1 MAAARA
7 QLLLLLCWTAAVL
20 LSSANC
26 QCASNCDC
34 PLEGICC
41 LVVQENQPPTEIGRD
56 LSQNT
61 LNRTAPFTNP
71 TYNLES
77 SDLKNLGDVFQV
89 NPTTG
94 AISTLRRLD
103 RENETFIT
111 NTAGDSCIDGA
122 LNIIVADP
130 GAGFDQINYVVNIKV
145 SDVND
150 NSPVFSEPQYEVTIP
165 ETVLQDG
172 SPTTVE
178 CRPQDV
184 NRLTA
189 TDADD
194 SAPDTIEYQL
204 RGNASSLFVIS
215 DPMIPCIQNAQGI
228 DLDRDTPPSS
238 YTFTLVAVDTADT
251 TLSSSTQVTYVL
263 EDVNDNDPTFENSS
277 YVISVRE
284 DQPVL
289 SEIFQFQA
297 TDIDAGSNGG
307 TDLLY
312 SIDPNDFFT
321 VNQTTGH
328 LILTRGLDAD
338 PQTADTTY
346 DLTVTATDRGMTP
359 RSGTASVRINIIDV
373 NERATVTFV
382 ESNNHVTEITENQI
396 TQGIAF
402 FEIEDRD
409 GEESNRD
416 NTLAVVGDSA
426 EYFRAVQLPNMPD
439 RFTQIFVIT
448 QTGAVDFEQNRTVYI
463 ELQTTEGGDTVLSQ
477 TFFYNLTVLD
487 ENDNKPSLSTTRFN
501 FTEDVE
507 GGSGN
512 RQIVDLSEVVFD
524 PDDAANGMVGEYVLI
539 SVKEGEGDMVDLTQE
554 FSGVLDQTTGIL
566 STRGLDISLDREV
579 LGNTLEFQVNL
590 TDMGDPPLSQVV
602 NFTVT
607 LQDINDNSPVFDQPH
622 YTFSVLENQDISTS
636 IGRVGATDPDYIE
649 NGTLIYSIED
659 EAQFNIN
666 HLTGDLSTAA
676 RFNREV
682 RETYNITV
690 RARDNG
696 TPPRQAQ
703 PITVTITILDEN
715 DNDPKFT
722 TEIRFT
728 IDTSFRL
735 GDEVGTVTATD
746 EDKAP
751 NNIVIYQLES
761 PSSIFTIPNSSVG
774 LITLLRALNVEDEG
788 PHQLNISAFNPGRE
802 SEKDVITIFITV
814 EMADPFTIVVIGGI
828 AGGAAA
834 LLIVLIIIVILLILC
849 FVHKNRKYK
858 NRYDMKE
865 EPQKTILKIPATNG
879 QQPRSR
885 VTFNESVQET
895 HYNEQSV
902 VTDTNN
908 TIRKESITKFDNY
921 PREHRPFTNGIDER
935 EEEDE
940 GVEVEDGATPL
951 SADHLHQAAPPPSK
965 HMDVVELEMSPAGH
979 MVNGDLP
986 LQSHHRNYNMRA
998 PGRPHSPIV
1007 RVVGGGEAEFSQ
1019 GTSSDGHTYMDDEE
1033 SMFSDDASIMNTNIS
1048 RYGGAE
1054 RHRDLDAQYGTPSTH
1069 SHLDLHHHL
1078 PPMSHG
1084 QPTNSSLAKLHAH
1097 NLAQLAEANRHQH
1110 YAGSLLNG
1118 SSEPSHSLTLTP
1130 RDHMEHTTISTTQS
1144 THSHS
1149 PPSPRHSHNHLG
1161 PVAAERGSTSSNHL
1175 HSSAVGVGGG
1185 RKYPHPLVMPDAFPR
1200 DTTDIHRFP
1209 IGSYA
1214 EDYGET
1220 STYASAELDEAL
1232 GFNLDA
1238 EPGIISLTAT
1248 TDYEDT
1254 ML

>member
-1 MAAARA
+1 M
-7 QLLLLLCWTAAVL
+7 
-20 LSSANC
+20 
-26 QCASNCDC
+26 
-34 PLEGICC
+34 
-41 LVVQENQPPTEIGRD
+41 
-56 LSQNT
+56 
-61 LNRTAPFTNP
+61 
-71 TYNLES
+71 
-77 SDLKNLGDVFQV
+77 
-89 NPTTG
+89 
-94 AISTLRRLD
+94 
-103 RENETFIT
+103 
-111 NTAGDSCIDGA
+111 
-122 LNIIVADP
+122 
-130 GAGFDQINYVVNIKV
+130 

-150 NSPVFSEPQYEVTIP
+150 NSPVFSEPQYKVTIP

-204 RGNASSLFVIS
+204 RGDASSLFVIS
-215 DPMIPCIQNAQGI
+215 NPTIPCIQNAQGI

-238 YTFTLVAVDTADT
+238 YTFTLVAVDTANT

-312 SIDPNDFFT
+312 SIDQNDFFT

-346 DLTVTATDRGMTP
+346 ELTVNATDMGTIP
-359 RSGTASVRINIIDV
+359 RLGTTNVYINIIEV
-373 NERATVTFV
+373 NERATVTFL
-382 ESNNHVTEITENQI
+382 ESNPHTTEITENQI

-426 EYFRAVQLPNMPD
+426 EYFRAVQFPNMPNM
-439 RFTQIFVIT
+439 FTQVFVIT
-448 QTGAVDFEQNRTVYI
+448 QIAPVDFEQNRTVCI
-463 ELQTTEGGDTVLSQ
+463 KLQTTEGGDIVLSQ

-512 RQIVDLSEVVFD
+512 RQVVDLSEVVFD

-539 SVKEGEGDMVDLTQE
+539 SVREGEGDMEDLTQE
-554 FSGVLDQTTGIL
+554 FSGALDQTTGIL
-566 STRGLDISLDREV
+566 STRGLDISLDRDV

-636 IGRVGATDPDYIE
+636 IGRVAATDPDYIE

-666 HLTGDLSTAA
+666 RLTGDLSTAA

-715 DNDPKFT
+715 DNDPKFA
-722 TEIRFT
+722 TETRFT

-761 PSSIFTIPNSSVG
+761 PSSIFTIPDSSVG

-849 FVHKNRKYK
+849 FVHKNRKN
-858 NRYDMKE
+858 NRQYDTKVVNIRN
-865 EPQKTILKIPATNG
+865 ILKIPNSES
-879 QQPRSR
+879 QQPAHQVS
-885 VTFNESVQET
+885 TQET
-895 HYNEQSV
+895 HFNRDISRR
-902 VTDTNN
+902 DLNN
-908 TIRKESITKFDNY
+908 SPDGVFSK
-921 PREHRPFTNGIDER
+921 
-935 EEEDE
+935 EED
-940 GVEVEDGATPL
+940 VSTPVY
-951 SADHLHQAAPPPSK
+951 K
-965 HMDVVELEMSPAGH
+965 
-979 MVNGDLP
+979 
-986 LQSHHRNYNMRA
+986 RYNW
-998 PGRPHSPIV
+998 
-1007 RVVGGGEAEFSQ
+1007 
-1019 GTSSDGHTYMDDEE
+1019 
-1033 SMFSDDASIMNTNIS
+1033 
-1048 RYGGAE
+1048 
-1054 RHRDLDAQYGTPSTH
+1054 
-1069 SHLDLHHHL
+1069 
-1078 PPMSHG
+1078 
-1084 QPTNSSLAKLHAH
+1084 
-1097 NLAQLAEANRHQH
+1097 
-1110 YAGSLLNG
+1110 
-1118 SSEPSHSLTLTP
+1118 
-1130 RDHMEHTTISTTQS
+1130 
-1144 THSHS
+1144 
-1149 PPSPRHSHNHLG
+1149 
-1161 PVAAERGSTSSNHL
+1161 
-1175 HSSAVGVGGG
+1175 
-1185 RKYPHPLVMPDAFPR
+1185 
-1200 DTTDIHRFP
+1200 
-1209 IGSYA
+1209 
-1214 EDYGET
+1214 
-1220 STYASAELDEAL
+1220 
-1232 GFNLDA
+1232 
-1238 EPGIISLTAT
+1238 
-1248 TDYEDT
+1248 
-1254 ML
+1254 